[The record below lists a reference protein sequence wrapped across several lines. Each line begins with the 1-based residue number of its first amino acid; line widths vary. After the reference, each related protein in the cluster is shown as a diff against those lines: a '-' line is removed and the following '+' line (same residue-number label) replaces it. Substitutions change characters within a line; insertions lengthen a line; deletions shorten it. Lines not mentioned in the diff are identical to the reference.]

1 MSKIDIL
8 KNPLNENKNLM
19 SDDSNDDIIL
29 SQNNINPQKIE
40 LFVEES
46 SSRIIE
52 KMTEN
57 KNEVEEMAIEEKA
70 NNNDNLMDVEE
81 EKNEEEKSNHED
93 DQSDLSFHENE
104 EMNKNMEEE
113 KY

>member
-1 MSKIDIL
+1 
-8 KNPLNENKNLM
+8 M
-19 SDDSNDDIIL
+19 SDDSNDNIIL

-70 NNNDNLMDVEE
+70 INNDNLMDVEE
-81 EKNEEEKSNHED
+81 EKNEEEKSHHED